1 MEERVESNN
10 KVSSGN
16 GVDEYGSHNHTI
28 NAMSPH
34 EQRKGRINAFYYAA
48 EYITLSIPPFF
59 FSTKIPLADFPHL
72 DCFSLV

>member
-48 EYITLSIPPFF
+48 EYITLSIPLFF
-59 FSTKIPLADFPHL
+59 FLYKDPTCRFPT
-72 DCFSLV
+72 S